1 MTVLIM
7 FSVNY
12 IDNDGFFKEFSDFF
26 RRQGS
31 IFFNLRDVRRNT
43 GCACMPGQF

>member
-7 FSVNY
+7 CSVNY
-12 IDNDGFFKEFSDFF
+12 DALFIKEFSDFF

-31 IFFNLRDVRRNT
+31 IFF
-43 GCACMPGQF
+43 